1 MIVDFLGF
9 GGVEGV
15 AGLGAG
21 LVGSFGDEG
30 LGDGGGVVGAVVFEE
45 VGGYGE
51 EGKWVKE
58 RKYIYWT
65 NFIFF
70 FQ

>member
-15 AGLGAG
+15 AGLGAR
-21 LVGSFGDEG
+21 LIGSFGDEG
-30 LGDGGGVVGAVVFEE
+30 LGDGDGVVGAVVFEE

-51 EGKWVKE
+51 EGRWVKE
-58 RKYIYWT
+58 LHLLDE
-65 NFIFF
+65 FLSLFF
-70 FQ
+70 